1 MILYGIISLLTKF
14 LKIKCE
20 DNTIMMTALIL
31 SLTIIGFITYSSIK
45 NTSKST
51 YLISGK
57 DLKIE
62 MNEDSEF
69 FIELDSES
77 LTGLYKVIDD
87 YCLKLCKENPKVHR
101 YIDIMSTYNEYQRR
115 EIKSDFGSSCYN
127 INFDSI
133 YALQSAYLFQILFR
147 HKGTRCLDGECE
159 IKPDFTVEFE
169 YH

>member
-1 MILYGIISLLTKF
+1 MSTRYT
-14 LKIKCE
+14 
-20 DNTIMMTALIL
+20 
-31 SLTIIGFITYSSIK
+31 LTIRNKKDPERLFDSYQLFGNNDYIK
-45 NTSKST
+45 EIHDFVAKLS
-51 YLISGK
+51 SGK

-115 EIKSDFGSSCYN
+115 GIKSDFGSCCYN

-133 YALQSAYLFQILFR
+133 YALQSAYLFQILFKHR
-147 HKGTRCLDGECE
+147 GTRCLEGECE
-159 IKPDFTVEFE
+159 IKPGFIVEFE